1 MIRLAI
7 FDLDGT
13 LLNTIRDLG
22 ESVNYALDQCGF
34 PTHDIEL
41 YPGFVGNGVNKLI
54 ERTLP
59 EGQKTESNI
68 LQVKSHFVK
77 YYDSHNTIYSA
88 PYPGIPALLEWLDSQ
103 SVVLAVAS
111 NKYQFAT
118 CKLIDHYFSSI
129 SFHTVLGQR
138 EDFPIKPDPA
148 IVLHILSATGISPE
162 ETIYIGD
169 SGVDMLT
176 ASRASTSS
184 VGVTWG
190 FRPKSELIESGA
202 CYIVDNPEE
211 IIHLCKS
218 NVF

>member
-34 PTHDIEL
+34 PVHDIHL
-41 YPGFVGNGVNKLI
+41 YPDFVGNGVNKLI

-59 EGQKTESNI
+59 ENQKTESNI
-68 LQVKSHFVK
+68 LRVKSHFVK
-77 YYDSHNTIYSA
+77 YYDRHNTSFSS
-88 PYPGIPALLEWLDSQ
+88 PYPGIPTLLEWLNSQ

-111 NKYQFAT
+111 NKYQSAT
-118 CKLIDHYFSSI
+118 SKLIDHYFPTI
-129 SFHTVLGQR
+129 PFHTVLGQR
-138 EDFPIKPDPA
+138 ENFPIKPDPA
-148 IVLHILSATGISPE
+148 IVHQILSATGYSNE

-176 ASRASTSS
+176 AAHAETTSI
-184 VGVTWG
+184 GVTWG

-211 IIHLCKS
+211 IIHLCER
-218 NVF
+218 NLF